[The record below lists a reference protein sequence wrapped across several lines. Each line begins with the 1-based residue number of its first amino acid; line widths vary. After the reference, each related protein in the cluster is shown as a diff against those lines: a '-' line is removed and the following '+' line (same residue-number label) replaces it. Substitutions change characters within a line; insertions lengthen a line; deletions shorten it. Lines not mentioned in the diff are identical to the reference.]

1 MIVESLMCRSSIQF
15 IEGIYSGFLLN
26 CNKESNCQSWR
37 RSVFQV
43 VSWLQAGGQEE
54 PAVGHIPPVM
64 IKNLDIH
71 IPHAMRDFFLQR
83 FSFNN
88 NDYLSYDSLFWD
100 LASERILKIRWGQS
114 TSIVCSL
121 PCREQQCRRP
131 SSSRSQSHHPVKKE
145 IILKDSHH
153 VSISTNLQQSF
164 TLPHQ
169 LGAVVRQPLLKE
181 HLDIAKGLKLVHI
194 NKIWTRIRW

>member
-1 MIVESLMCRSSIQF
+1 
-15 IEGIYSGFLLN
+15 
-26 CNKESNCQSWR
+26 
-37 RSVFQV
+37 
-43 VSWLQAGGQEE
+43 
-54 PAVGHIPPVM
+54 
-64 IKNLDIH
+64 
-71 IPHAMRDFFLQR
+71 MRDFFLQTL
-83 FSFNN
+83 SFNN

-181 HLDIAKGLKLVHI
+181 HLDAWHCKRFKAYSYQQHLNQNQMVDLALVNI
-194 NKIWTRIRW
+194 TKFARYP

>member
-1 MIVESLMCRSSIQF
+1 M
-15 IEGIYSGFLLN
+15 
-26 CNKESNCQSWR
+26 K
-37 RSVFQV
+37 
-43 VSWLQAGGQEE
+43 
-54 PAVGHIPPVM
+54 
-64 IKNLDIH
+64 KNLDIY

-131 SSSRSQSHHPVKKE
+131 SSWRSQSHHPVKK
-145 IILKDSHH
+145 DSHH
-153 VSISTNLQQSF
+153 VTIWVFCFCSTNLQQSF

-169 LGAVVRQPLLKE
+169 LSAVVRQPLLKE
-181 HLDIAKGLKLVHI
+181 HLDIAKGLKLQKQQNLNQNQMVDLALVNI
-194 NKIWTRIRW
+194 TKFALYP